1 MPLIAL
7 ICQGIA
13 KYAKYL
19 LRHCQILL
27 CYCHYIY
34 ITVISMKTKQLKY
47 AMIVATIGALS
58 GFIGIVYP
66 DKIFPAFVVTWLL
79 MFPLAALVYLMYGLK
94 EYIKE
99 RRNAIVVSIK
109 PNNAMSRFIELTRK
123 EEEIKKEK
131 NTLLKEFN
139 KESKNK

>member
-1 MPLIAL
+1 
-7 ICQGIA
+7 
-13 KYAKYL
+13 
-19 LRHCQILL
+19 
-27 CYCHYIY
+27 
-34 ITVISMKTKQLKY
+34 MKTKQLKY
-47 AMIVATIGALS
+47 AMIVAAIGALS

-79 MFPLAALVYLMYGLK
+79 IVPLVAFVYLMYGLK

-109 PNNAMSRFIELTRK
+109 PNNMMSEFIELTRK